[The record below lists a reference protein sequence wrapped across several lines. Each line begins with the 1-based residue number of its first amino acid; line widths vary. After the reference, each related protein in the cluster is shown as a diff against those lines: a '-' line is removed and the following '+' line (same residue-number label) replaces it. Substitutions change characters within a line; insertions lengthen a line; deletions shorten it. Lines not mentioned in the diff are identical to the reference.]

1 MSDDKFF
8 ERLQADAGALRYEPD
23 DFAITRI
30 RVRIRERIARPSVAS
45 LLANWFRPLV
55 ATLAAVAAV
64 AVITITTIDTQDET
78 AFGNET
84 VEVVMAGD
92 SYSVGP

>member
-1 MSDDKFF
+1 MSDEKFF
-8 ERLQADAGALRYEPD
+8 ERLRADAGALRYEPD
-23 DFAITRI
+23 GAAMTRI
-30 RVRIRERIARPSVAS
+30 RARIRERIARPSVAS

-64 AVITITTIDTQDET
+64 AVVTMTTIDTSDE
-78 AFGNET
+78 GSLGDET
-84 VEVVMAGD
+84 VEIVMAGD